1 MAFNVITFLQLAVFV
16 VILFNINLHSASAG
30 SKESSALQSS
40 HDSIKAEFCD
50 TNCARS
56 IDGTWSLCSGGC
68 FCVHVGNDTEGRCM
82 KLDGDYGDY
91 PSKGA
96 EK

>member
-30 SKESSALQSS
+30 SKEQSASQVSET
-40 HDSIKAEFCD
+40 SITAEFCD
-50 TNCARS
+50 TNCTLGT
-56 IDGTWSLCSGGC
+56 DKTWSGCRGGC

-82 KLDGDYGDY
+82 KWDGDS
-91 PSKGA
+91 PSVGA
-96 EK
+96 EE